1 MGELKKYDMGIE
13 EGYESGRT
21 WYLNDIKKKIVELK
35 NAKAYTEKWNLLDKE
50 IQKQLNHDVEQKIE
64 TLETLLKMVTEE
76 FDRYFLKHLG
86 RE

>member
-35 NAKAYTEKWNLLDKE
+35 DAKAYTEKWNLLDKE

-76 FDRYFLKHLG
+76 FDRYLLKHLG